1 MSEDG
6 RLIIHE
12 EEEELDDDEGKGTTW
27 ADRGHSRLALGL

>member
-12 EEEELDDDEGKGTTW
+12 EEEEVDDDEAKGTAW
-27 ADRGHSRLALGL
+27 VGAGPC